1 MNEPPGQKRRLET
14 PDGGAAARPGLRA
27 GLARTLGGLA
37 GYLSA
42 RLELAAEEG
51 GEALRRLVAL
61 VAGLAA
67 ALIVAA
73 VGWLLLAVAFCFLAG
88 PLVGVSP
95 AVMGVVLG
103 ILHLLLAAAAAR
115 FALRRRG
122 SLFQETLRQFQK
134 DREWLANLGK
144 RG

>member
-1 MNEPPGQKRRLET
+1 MPGRDAT
-14 PDGGAAARPGLRA
+14 ARSGLRA
-27 GLARTLGGLA
+27 GLARTLGGLS

-42 RLELAAEEG
+42 RLELAAEEV

-61 VAGLAA
+61 AAGLAV
-67 ALIVAA
+67 ALILAA
-73 VGWLLLAVAFCFLAG
+73 VGWLLFAVAVCFLAG

-95 AVMGVVLG
+95 AVIGVVLG
-103 ILHLLLAAAAAR
+103 VLHLLLAAAAGR

-122 SLFQETLRQFQK
+122 RLFEETLNQFQK